1 MDNSVNIPSTTT
13 SAGGCAGGVATT
25 TTISTAFE
33 DSLNDIKVSIKTSPV
48 PNEEIA
54 DEVKVFR
61 SNPDVN
67 DDDPTEIAGSSA
79 DLAEDKNEL
88 AFEADIESQA
98 NYNTQHQVNPIYT
111 NPPHLDWPNA
121 LHNWLTAHLLSPVYV
136 ANQRIAAMAHAAA
149 QAAYVANVASAAQY
163 IARHSPNFANLGP
176 QFGAAPFERPPT
188 FSMGGQTPN
197 NNSNRNGYSI
207 QQHMASPMSSLGG
220 VLGGISL
227 STDRGEVNNS
237 ASSRKHSLEQ
247 QQRHHQQHSNNGRFS
262 INTPLKVP
270 KREKLE
276 HKIKEKNYHNNGKSS
291 TTNSDGKHEHIK
303 KPMNAFMLFMKE
315 NRHKYMDECADK
327 RKQSAELN
335 KELGQVWQRMTRDEQ
350 QPYYDMA
357 TLKREEHQRLYPNWT
372 ARENYAIH
380 KKAKKRRTR
389 ERSLEN
395 NDSKKCRARFGVD
408 NQIKWCK
415 HCKRKKKCLNVLRD
429 SDSPAQ
435 VSSTTNPTTP
445 LSLGSIS
452 HLHLHQHQ
460 QQQQQGGG
468 QGSSSNNNNLNG
480 HHNSQT
486 SQFSNLFGLNLSS
499 QQPQHLL
506 IKQQQLDSPLS
517 SQKGQSTNSEL
528 SRCSSTASSDG
539 GGDESIEEEE
549 SDMDEDNKADIKQN
563 LMEGLESPIIS
574 KQQQHGHGHGRGA
587 GVNVKTLKMETTPT
601 SDSKLL
607 SPHTPPSHLRRKHQ
621 QQPLLVDTPS
631 KQHSS
636 SLFGSSNT
644 NDVNNLLVAAAAST
658 LLPHHHSSP
667 FSSSSNNP
675 ILQQQNIPSAFQMP
689 PPTTP
694 TNGGAGSFPFQPT
707 SPFFPWNGL
716 NFMSSFMK
724 H

>member
-13 SAGGCAGGVATT
+13 SAGGGGVATT
-25 TTISTAFE
+25 TSTAYD

-88 AFEADIESQA
+88 AFEADIESQTD
-98 NYNTQHQVNPIYT
+98 YNLQQQVNPIY
-111 NPPHLDWPNA
+111 NPSQMPWPILQNFQNWFTLQA
-121 LHNWLTAHLLSPVYV
+121 LISPVYS
-136 ANQRIAAMAHAAA
+136 NQQKIAAMAHAAA

-176 QFGAAPFERPPT
+176 QFGAPFERPPT

-445 LSLGSIS
+445 L
-452 HLHLHQHQ
+452 HHH
-460 QQQQQGGG
+460 QQQQQGG
-468 QGSSSNNNNLNG
+468 QSSSNNNNLNG

-563 LMEGLESPIIS
+563 LMMEGLESPIMS
-574 KQQQHGHGHGRGA
+574 KQQQHGGG
-587 GVNVKTLKMETTPT
+587 GVNVKTL
-601 SDSKLL
+601 
-607 SPHTPPSHLRRKHQ
+607 
-621 QQPLLVDTPS
+621 V
-631 KQHSS
+631 
-636 SLFGSSNT
+636 F
-644 NDVNNLLVAAAAST
+644 
-658 LLPHHHSSP
+658 
-667 FSSSSNNP
+667 
-675 ILQQQNIPSAFQMP
+675 
-689 PPTTP
+689 
-694 TNGGAGSFPFQPT
+694 
-707 SPFFPWNGL
+707 L
-716 NFMSSFMK
+716 NFLK
-724 H
+724 NE

>member
-13 SAGGCAGGVATT
+13 SAAGGSAGVA

-33 DSLNDIKVSIKTSPV
+33 DSLNDIKASTIKTSPV

-67 DDDPTEIAGSSA
+67 DDDPTEIAG
-79 DLAEDKNEL
+79 
-88 AFEADIESQA
+88 
-98 NYNTQHQVNPIYT
+98 TQHQVNPIYN

-121 LHNWLTAHLLSPVYV
+121 LNNWLQLAHVLSPVYA
-136 ANQRIAAMAHAAA
+136 ANQRIAAMAQAAA

-163 IARHSPNFANLGP
+163 IARHSPNFANLGS
-176 QFGAAPFERPPT
+176 QFGAASFERPPT

-227 STDRGEVNNS
+227 SADRGENNS
-237 ASSRKHSLEQ
+237 VSSRKHNLEQ

-270 KREKLE
+270 KREKHE
-276 HKIKEKNYHNNGKSS
+276 HKIKEKIYHNSGKSS

-357 TLKREEHQRLYPNWT
+357 QIKREEHQRLYPNWT

-429 SDSPAQ
+429 ADSPAQ

-452 HLHLHQHQ
+452 QLHQHH
-460 QQQQQGGG
+460 QQQQGGG
-468 QGSSSNNNNLNG
+468 QGSSSNNNLNG
-480 HHNSQT
+480 HQSTN
-486 SQFSNLFGLNLSS
+486 SQFSNLFGLNLP
-499 QQPQHLL
+499 QQHPP

-539 GGDESIEEEE
+539 GDESIEEEEE

-563 LMEGLESPIIS
+563 LMEGLESPIMS
-574 KQQQHGHGHGRGA
+574 KQHDGRGA

-607 SPHTPPSHLRRKHQ
+607 FSPHTPPSHLRRKHHQ
-621 QQPLLVDTPS
+621 QQHNQQPLLVDTPS
-631 KQHSS
+631 KPS
-636 SLFGSSNT
+636 SLFGSSN
-644 NDVNNLLVAAAAST
+644 NDVNNLLVAAAAAST
-658 LLPHHHSSP
+658 LLPQHHSSP
-667 FSSSSNNP
+667 FSSSPSSNINP

-694 TNGGAGSFPFQPT
+694 TNGAGSFPFQPT
-707 SPFFPWNGL
+707 SPFFPWSGL

>member
-1 MDNSVNIPSTTT
+1 
-13 SAGGCAGGVATT
+13 
-25 TTISTAFE
+25 
-33 DSLNDIKVSIKTSPV
+33 
-48 PNEEIA
+48 
-54 DEVKVFR
+54 
-61 SNPDVN
+61 
-67 DDDPTEIAGSSA
+67 
-79 DLAEDKNEL
+79 
-88 AFEADIESQA
+88 
-98 NYNTQHQVNPIYT
+98 
-111 NPPHLDWPNA
+111 
-121 LHNWLTAHLLSPVYV
+121 
-136 ANQRIAAMAHAAA
+136 
-149 QAAYVANVASAAQY
+149 
-163 IARHSPNFANLGP
+163 
-176 QFGAAPFERPPT
+176 
-188 FSMGGQTPN
+188 
-197 NNSNRNGYSI
+197 
-207 QQHMASPMSSLGG
+207 
-220 VLGGISL
+220 
-227 STDRGEVNNS
+227 
-237 ASSRKHSLEQ
+237 
-247 QQRHHQQHSNNGRFS
+247 
-262 INTPLKVP
+262 
-270 KREKLE
+270 
-276 HKIKEKNYHNNGKSS
+276 
-291 TTNSDGKHEHIK
+291 
-303 KPMNAFMLFMKE
+303 MKE

-415 HCKRKKKCLNVLRD
+415 HCKRKKKCLNVLCD

-445 LSLGSIS
+445 L
-452 HLHLHQHQ
+452 HHH
-460 QQQQQGGG
+460 QQQQQGG
-468 QGSSSNNNNLNG
+468 QSSSNNNNLNI

-486 SQFSNLFGLNLSS
+486 SQFSNLFGLNLST
-499 QQPQHLL
+499 QQSQHLP

-539 GGDESIEEEE
+539 GEDESIEEEE
-549 SDMDEDNKADIKQN
+549 ESDIDEDNKADIKQN
-563 LMEGLESPIIS
+563 LMMEGLESPIMS
-574 KQQQHGHGHGRGA
+574 KQQQHGGRG
-587 GVNVKTLKMETTPT
+587 GVNVKTFKMETTPT
-601 SDSKLL
+601 TTSDPKLF
-607 SPHTPPSHLRRKHQ
+607 SPHTPPSHLRRKHPQ
-621 QQPLLVDTPS
+621 QQQQHNQQPLLVDTPS

-658 LLPHHHSSP
+658 LLPHHHSSSP

-694 TNGGAGSFPFQPT
+694 TGAGAGSFPFQPT
-707 SPFFPWNGL
+707 SPFFPWSGL

>member
-1 MDNSVNIPSTTT
+1 MDTSVNIPSTTT
-13 SAGGCAGGVATT
+13 TPA
-25 TTISTAFE
+25 
-33 DSLNDIKVSIKTSPV
+33 VSIKTSPV

-98 NYNTQHQVNPIYT
+98 NYNTQHQVNPIYN

-121 LHNWLTAHLLSPVYV
+121 WHLTLAHLLSPVYA
-136 ANQRIAAMAHAAA
+136 ANQRIAAMAQAAA

-176 QFGAAPFERPPT
+176 QFGAASFERPPN

-197 NNSNRNGYSI
+197 NNANRNGYSI

-227 STDRGEVNNS
+227 SADRGEVNNS
-237 ASSRKHSLEQ
+237 TSRKH
-247 QQRHHQQHSNNGRFS
+247 
-262 INTPLKVP
+262 IP
-270 KREKLE
+270 KREKHE
-276 HKIKEKNYHNNGKSS
+276 HKIKEKNYHNSGKSS

-303 KPMNAFMLFMKE
+303 KPMNAFMFMKE

-357 TLKREEHQRLYPNWT
+357 QIKREEHQRLYPNWT

-452 HLHLHQHQ
+452 HLHH

-468 QGSSSNNNNLNG
+468 QGSSSNNNLNG
-480 HHNSQT
+480 HQSTN
-486 SQFSNLFGLNLSS
+486 SQFSNLFGLNLP
-499 QQPQHLL
+499 QQHPP

-539 GGDESIEEEE
+539 GDESIEEEEE

-563 LMEGLESPIIS
+563 LMEGLESPIMS
-574 KQQQHGHGHGRGA
+574 KQHDGRGA
-587 GVNVKTLKMETTPT
+587 GVNVKTLKMETTTTPT

-607 SPHTPPSHLRRKHQ
+607 FSPHTPPSHL
-621 QQPLLVDTPS
+621 LDTPS
-631 KQHSS
+631 KHSS
-636 SLFGSSNT
+636 SLFGSSN
-644 NDVNNLLVAAAAST
+644 NDVNNLLVAAAAAST
-658 LLPHHHSSP
+658 LLPQHSSP
-667 FSSSSNNP
+667 FSSPSNNP

-694 TNGGAGSFPFQPT
+694 TGGAGGFPFQP
-707 SPFFPWNGL
+707 SPFFPWSGL